1 MQTDDAAHQRSQ
13 GQAPALSYER
23 EAFCNA
29 ICSLD
34 TTLFYKKNKNKEK
47 KKHGLANHS
56 HSLGDHMS
64 TEPTCAVQKPQPHI
78 FTHPTPTY
86 VNHERQGL
94 KAKRQRTEAGGLE
107 KASSPPRALLQGQG
121 CRRGRGRKGL
131 PQEGGTLLS
140 AA

>member
-1 MQTDDAAHQRSQ
+1 MPVQTDDAAHQRSQ

-34 TTLFYKKNKNKEK
+34 TTLFYKKNKNKGK
-47 KKHGLANHS
+47 KKNTAWPITPTVW
-56 HSLGDHMS
+56 GDHMS

-107 KASSPPRALLQGQG
+107 KASSPPRA
-121 CRRGRGRKGL
+121 CCRGRAAAGAEAGKGCLRKEE
-131 PQEGGTLLS
+131 PF
-140 AA
+140 